1 LIGIVDDD
9 EARRGARARTVVP
22 VVRFVRRRTRVTNR
36 TERCHDSDGFARV
49 VGVVDVDGVVV
60 VVLGGVGWMDPA
72 RGSRR
77 VRSGA
82 SMDG

>member
-1 LIGIVDDD
+1 LVSSSST
-9 EARRGARARTVVP
+9 RRGARARANSRP
-22 VVRFVRRRTRVTNR
+22 GRFGRRRTRVTNR

-49 VGVVDVDGVVV
+49 VDVVVVVDGVVV
-60 VVLGGVGWMDPA
+60 VVGGGVGWMDPA

>member
-1 LIGIVDDD
+1 LVSSSST
-9 EARRGARARTVVP
+9 RRGGARARERP
-22 VVRFVRRRTRVTNR
+22 GRFGRRRTRVTNR

-49 VGVVDVDGVVV
+49 VDVVVVDGVVV
-60 VVLGGVGWMDPA
+60 VVVVGVGWMDPA